1 MAIVEAINIPIGVTG
16 QETVQQAANSYED
29 LGDAVAKTQ
38 REAERLALQYGV
50 NDAKTQEAIVSAAK
64 YKRQLDQ
71 LDTSINLNTSSME
84 LLLSITQSL
93 VGGFTAAIGA
103 TAIFG
108 AESEDLQRL
117 LVKVQGALAFSE
129 GLNTLREQ
137 LPTAVTGLTSKFKT
151 FNITV
156 NTTNKLL
163 KGLGVGA
170 LLVGIGLL
178 IKYMDTVVAKFKE
191 WGDALGITNFA
202 LKEQVKSQQ
211 QIVDET
217 ERQIALN
224 EALGKSEEE
233 ILKQKI
239 ELAKESEKLAQLQL
253 EYAQFQKEGVEE
265 ATQATLD
272 AANNTKI
279 AEANLTAFYKLTLK
293 ERLDARA
300 EFRQNMFALEFQDYL
315 DGKKLLEQI
324 EELERQYLLDK
335 YDPQGDYVRIRKA
348 GRIFSNKEAEEQAKI
363 EYLNLQEQK
372 RKELE
377 LLEEAYLKDL
387 ISKESYEKKKAELDG
402 YYKDLEFKR
411 TQNLKQK
418 ERDTQEEFAV
428 GTAQMLLDLNN
439 IFQGQKEDQSRQEFE
454 REKALQIG
462 QTLISTYFAAQRA
475 YASQINPFDPTSQIR
490 AGLAAAFATA
500 SGLARVATIRRV
512 RYNDPNAS
520 AGGSTKGGGISQ
532 TIPRF
537 QAPTTRLPQTDEFT
551 QVRRVY
557 VTERDITNVQDKVK
571 VTESLSQF

>member
-151 FNITV
+151 FNITI

-191 WGDALGITNFA
+191 WGDALGITNFE
-202 LKEQVKSQQ
+202 LKEQVKSLQQ
-211 QIVDET
+211 TVDET

-224 EALGKSEEE
+224 EALGQSEEE

-239 ELAKESEKLAQLQL
+239 ELAKENEKLAQKQL

-265 ATQATLD
+265 ATQASLD
-272 AANNTKI
+272 AVNNTKI
-279 AEANLTAFYKLTLK
+279 AEANLTAFYKLSLE
-293 ERLDARA
+293 ERLKAQL

-324 EELERQYLLDK
+324 EELEKQYLLNK
-335 YDPQGDYVRIRKA
+335 YDPNGDYVRIRKA
-348 GRIFSNKEAEEQAKI
+348 GRIFANKEAEEQAQI

-418 ERDTQEEFAV
+418 ERDIQEEFAV

>member
-137 LPTAVTGLTSKFKT
+137 LPTAVTGLTSKFRT

-348 GRIFSNKEAEEQAKI
+348 GRIFSNQEIEDQAKI

-402 YYKDLEFKR
+402 YYKELEFKR
-411 TQNLKQK
+411 TQNLQQKQ
-418 ERDTQEEFAV
+418 RDIQEEYAV

-557 VTERDITNVQDKVK
+557 VTERDITNVQDKVR